1 MEVSKVEEKREYTI
15 KEAAELLDVST
26 STVRRRIKEKEIK
39 AEKKSAPYGKQYFI
53 PASEIDV
60 AAAEN
65 EIIELRK
72 VNKNIQVDD
81 LVDKILEESEKK
93 NREIVDQAAG
103 DIKDLIKQ
111 QQKSIKNLSDQVQ
124 KLQQRQ
130 NKTIIDKMKAIL
142 FGKS

>member
-1 MEVSKVEEKREYTI
+1 MEEYTI

-142 FGKS
+142 FGKSWMC

>member
-1 MEVSKVEEKREYTI
+1 MEEYTI

-26 STVRRRIKEKEIK
+26 STVRRRIKSNELK
-39 AEKKSAPYGKQYFI
+39 AEKKSSPYGKQYFI

-103 DIKDLIKQ
+103 DIKDLINQ
-111 QQKSIKNLSDQVQ
+111 QQKTINILSDQLEKMQ
-124 KLQQRQ
+124 QQQNEIKQRQ
-130 NKTIIDKMKAIL
+130 NKSFIDKLKDL
-142 FGKS
+142 FK

>member
-1 MEVSKVEEKREYTI
+1 MEEYTI

-26 STVRRRIKEKEIK
+26 STVRRRIKSNELK
-39 AEKKSAPYGKQYFI
+39 AEKKSSPYGKQYFI

-103 DIKDLIKQ
+103 DVKKVITEQSSKIDKQ
-111 QQKSIKNLSDQVQ
+111 QETISQLSE
-124 KLQQRQ
+124 KLDRIEKRQ
-130 NKTIIDKMKAIL
+130 NKSFIDKIKDY
-142 FGKS
+142 FK

>member
-1 MEVSKVEEKREYTI
+1 MEEYTI

-26 STVRRRIKEKEIK
+26 STVRRRIKSNNLK
-39 AEKKSAPYGKQYFI
+39 AEKKSSPYGKQYFI

-65 EIIELRK
+65 EIIEIRK

-93 NREIVDQAAG
+93 NREIVDQAKNE
-103 DIKDLIKQ
+103 IKDTITEQQKTIKELANQLEKMQ
-111 QQKSIKNLSDQVQ
+111 QQQNEIRQQQNRSFIA
-124 KLQQRQ
+124 KL
-130 NKTIIDKMKAIL
+130 KDL
-142 FGKS
+142 FK